1 MLDERMKNR
10 RLVRISRIEKT
21 MKNGDI
27 EGDWVTV
34 GVLVDKMP
42 QKTTSTGKNFS
53 GLFNLFVYIFY
64 KQIYISTSFIT
75 ILSLMLI

>member
-1 MLDERMKNR
+1 
-10 RLVRISRIEKT
+10 

-27 EGDWVTV
+27 EGDWVTI

-53 GLFNLFVYIFY
+53 GTYIGMIKKKHLNNY
-64 KQIYISTSFIT
+64 
-75 ILSLMLI
+75 

>member
-1 MLDERMKNR
+1 MLEERMKNR
-10 RLVRISRIEKT
+10 RLIKISRIEKS

-27 EGDWVTV
+27 EGDWVTI

-53 GLFNLFVYIFY
+53 GIFIVH
-64 KQIYISTSFIT
+64 QFIS
-75 ILSLMLI
+75 LI

>member
-1 MLDERMKNR
+1 
-10 RLVRISRIEKT
+10 

-27 EGDWVTV
+27 EGDWVTI

-53 GLFNLFVYIFY
+53 GILNCLNCIKNVYTI
-64 KQIYISTSFIT
+64 IVIT
-75 ILSLMLI
+75 TQTRLT

>member
-1 MLDERMKNR
+1 
-10 RLVRISRIEKT
+10 

-27 EGDWVTV
+27 EGDWVTI

-53 GLFNLFVYIFY
+53 GILNCFY
-64 KQIYISTSFIT
+64 KKCLYNNCNNYSNTPNLIISLFIINMHKEQKICSF
-75 ILSLMLI
+75 L